1 MDLQA
6 QDRAHRIGQTRPVL
20 IFRLV
25 SAHTI
30 ETKILQKAG
39 NKRKL
44 EALVISQGKFG
55 RLVDEN
61 GKVILGRSKQ
71 PESMA
76 GMAKALLDLEGEEIN
91 VASAGDQIISD
102 GDLEVLLDRSP
113 EAYAREKGWSAGL
126 GQGGK
131 RAEQIKKGERTA
143 FEVSPD
149 SSIPYHSSLY
159 LTYIMI
165 SPARTRSSD
174 EIKANNRYSC
184 PPKTKPPMDS
194 PHCSEGMERRT
205 SRTIAYYKIIH
216 YQDCCTDHS
225 YSCRNIQYSTIH
237 HHAER
242 KSATPTNEVGY
253 PPPST

>member
-44 EALVISQGKFG
+44 EALIISQGKFG

-126 GQGGK
+126 GKGGE

-143 FEVSPD
+143 FEVSPCL
-149 SSIPYHSSLY
+149 SFLLHPCFRPT
-159 LTYIMI
+159 TYDMHCDLPIRI
-165 SPARTRSSD
+165 TQQTRSKLTTG
-174 EIKANNRYSC
+174 IRIL
-184 PPKTKPPMDS
+184 
-194 PHCSEGMERRT
+194 ERRSLRWT
-205 SRTIAYYKIIH
+205 RYIIW
-216 YQDCCTDHS
+216 
-225 YSCRNIQYSTIH
+225 RRRR
-237 HHAER
+237 E
-242 KSATPTNEVGY
+242 G
-253 PPPST
+253 

>member
-55 RLVDEN
+55 RVVDEN
-61 GKVILGRSKQ
+61 GKVLLGRSKTTH
-71 PESMA
+71 ESMA

-91 VASAGDQIISD
+91 VASAGDKIISD
-102 GDLEVLLDRSP
+102 EDLEVLMDRSP
-113 EAYAREKGWSAGL
+113 EAFAREKGWSAGL

-143 FEVSPD
+143 FEVSH
-149 SSIPYHSSLY
+149 PYHSQA
-159 LTYIMI
+159 I
-165 SPARTRSSD
+165 SPR
-174 EIKANNRYSC
+174 
-184 PPKTKPPMDS
+184 
-194 PHCSEGMERRT
+194 
-205 SRTIAYYKIIH
+205 
-216 YQDCCTDHS
+216 DH
-225 YSCRNIQYSTIH
+225 NADH
-237 HHAER
+237 GLG
-242 KSATPTNEVGY
+242 V
-253 PPPST
+253 

>member
-126 GQGGK
+126 GQGGE

-143 FEVSPD
+143 FEVSQCL
-149 SSIPYHSSLY
+149 SLSSLSHTSDPCVMSY
-159 LTYIMI
+159 TVI
-165 SPARTRSSD
+165 SPIRIRLQTRSKLTIGIRVLQRRSLRWARHIVRGRWG
-174 EIKANNRYSC
+174 EERVGPLPTIKPYIV
-184 PPKTKPPMDS
+184 KTVVQ
-194 PHCSEGMERRT
+194 
-205 SRTIAYYKIIH
+205 IIV
-216 YQDCCTDHS
+216 TVVEK
-225 YSCRNIQYSTIH
+225 YSTVHH
-237 HHAER
+237 HHAE
-242 KSATPTNEVGY
+242 KCHAHQ
-253 PPPST
+253 

>member
-6 QDRAHRIGQTRPVL
+6 QDRAHRIGQTKPVL

-30 ETKILQKAG
+30 ETRILQKAG

-55 RLVDEN
+55 RVVDEN
-61 GKVILGRSKQ
+61 GKVILGRGKQ
-71 PESMA
+71 NTESMA

-126 GQGGK
+126 GKGGS

-143 FEVSPD
+143 FEV
-149 SSIPYHSSLY
+149 
-159 LTYIMI
+159 
-165 SPARTRSSD
+165 
-174 EIKANNRYSC
+174 C
-184 PPKTKPPMDS
+184 PLWSK
-194 PHCSEGMERRT
+194 G
-205 SRTIAYYKIIH
+205 
-216 YQDCCTDHS
+216 
-225 YSCRNIQYSTIH
+225 
-237 HHAER
+237 AE
-242 KSATPTNEVGY
+242 ADDVGIRVC
-253 PPPST
+253 